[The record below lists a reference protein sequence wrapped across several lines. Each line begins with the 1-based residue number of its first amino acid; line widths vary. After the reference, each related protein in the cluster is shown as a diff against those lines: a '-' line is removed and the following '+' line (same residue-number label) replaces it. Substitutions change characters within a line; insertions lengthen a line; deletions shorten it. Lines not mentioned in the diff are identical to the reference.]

1 MAARAVIP
9 GSGVVA
15 GEFDVSGLVLA
26 YPHRLGGH
34 CGSGAQ
40 RDLLAW
46 AGLGWNGPPSEGLT
60 FTLSGALD
68 FSYLRSS
75 ELRPPLYLVGRGSDL
90 ETDLPTRLG
99 ATVDARSTDDPELG
113 WKWVTNEID
122 SGRPVMAW
130 ADIAELPYLRVK
142 LRMSRHDI
150 VVIGYD
156 DDAEIAHVVDNDR
169 EQTQLVPYAA
179 LARARASTSFPVPT
193 RHTTFLIEWPEGLP
207 PLRNVAA
214 DAFRQIASTMADPVV
229 SRGGARPVRPPDCR
243 ECVRSPRISIDGGP
257 PSARG
262 LSTRFCA
269 TSRLSSRRPAPAA
282 GFSAGCSPKD
292 ASRSPLRSAAPRFC
306 SPQVRREPV
315 LSCGLRLRPKQC
327 GPIWTPRS
335 AYTPSAGSR
344 TASSTRRP
352 TFVVRSRWR
361 PLPSIGRPRFAEVHS
376 DSGM

>member
-229 SRGGARPVRPPDCR
+229 SRGGTAGATTGLQGVRAFAEDLDR
-243 ECVRSPRISIDGGP
+243 WRAAFSPGALDEILRYLAAFIEKAGTGG
-257 PSARG
+257 G
-262 LSTRFCA
+262 LFR
-269 TSRLSSRRPAPAA
+269 RLLAEGCFEIAA
-282 GFSAGCSPKD
+282 AVG
-292 ASRSPLRSAAPRFC
+292 
-306 SPQVRREPV
+306 SPQVLLAAGKARTCAELWTAIATEAMRSDLDPAERLHAIRGIAHSLVDEEANLRRAIEV
-315 LSCGLRLRPKQC
+315 AATALDRPSTFRG
-327 GPIWTPRS
+327 GPQ
-335 AYTPSAGSR
+335 
-344 TASSTRRP
+344 
-352 TFVVRSRWR
+352 
-361 PLPSIGRPRFAEVHS
+361 
-376 DSGM
+376 